1 MKYKFLVFIVLM
13 IIFVAFKSDVYA
25 NEYNKYYM
33 LRDAYSYIYPNDKST
48 VAEELYIGNEIELK
62 WFNKGWWY
70 YFKDGKAYYVKTTDI
85 TKNSIGF
92 IEYDISDSGNK
103 SFKSFM
109 PYQAIT
115 SKSSLQ
121 YKIQHTLAHTGDN
134 GVRMVKDR
142 YCVALGTAFNIGCGQ
157 YVDLILEDG
166 NVIKCILSDI
176 KDDKHTMS
184 NHIVTRANGC
194 ATEFIVDK
202 KSLNKDTRIMGDV
215 SYSNKLWK
223 SKVKF
228 VRVYKYNIF
237 N

>member
-1 MKYKFLVFIVLM
+1 MRYKFLVFIIFM
-13 IIFVAFKSDVYA
+13 ISFVTFKFDAYA
-25 NEYNKYYM
+25 KGYEKYYI
-33 LRDAYSYIYPNDKST
+33 LRDTYSYIYPNDKSST
-48 VAEELYIGNEIELK
+48 AEELYIGNEMELK
-62 WFNKGWWY
+62 WFNKDWWY
-70 YFKDGKAYYVKTTDI
+70 YFNNNKAYYVRTTDI
-85 TKNSIGF
+85 TKDGISF
-92 IEYDISDSGNK
+92 KEYDISDSGNK
-103 SFKSFM
+103 AFKSFM

-115 SKSSLQ
+115 NKSSLQ

-134 GVRMVKDR
+134 GIRMVKDR
-142 YCVALGTAFNIGCGQ
+142 YCVALGTAFNIKCGQ
-157 YVDLILEDG
+157 YVDLILDDG

-202 KSLNKDTRIMGDV
+202 KSLNKEIRLMGDI

-223 SKVKF
+223 SKVKI